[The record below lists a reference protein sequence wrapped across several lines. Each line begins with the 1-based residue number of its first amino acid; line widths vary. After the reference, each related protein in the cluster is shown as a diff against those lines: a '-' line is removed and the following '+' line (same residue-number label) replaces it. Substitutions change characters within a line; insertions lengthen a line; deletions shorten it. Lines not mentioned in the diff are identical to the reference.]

1 MEALLLILTLVLLSE
16 YFLRPRLDYVVDTIN
31 NECWIVLWYGRGSN
45 RQYTKLFK
53 YTPPN

>member
-1 MEALLLILTLVLLSE
+1 MEKLLLILTLAALSE

-31 NECWIVLWYGRGSN
+31 NEGWIVIWYGKGSS

-53 YTPPN
+53 YTPQN